1 MEQSLNG
8 NWHVLKMRAKRA
20 LQSYTFLKTLHST
33 RVFWLLHST
42 KQGFS
47 TVYRFPVR
55 VSTVYWPIPSTV
67 LQLKSLGSTVYRFP
81 KMLHYGLQK

>member
-1 MEQSLNG
+1 MN
-8 NWHVLKMRAKRA
+8 LKMRAKRVP
-20 LQSYTFLKTLHST
+20 QSYTFLKKLHST
-33 RVFWLLHST
+33 RFFWLLHST

-55 VSTVYWPIPSTV
+55 VSTVYWAIASTV
-67 LQLKSLGSTVYRFP
+67 LQLKILASTVYKCP